1 MTNQNAEADRV
12 TTWLRRIARGWSLA
26 VMGVALLIL
35 IGNIVSPDPYA
46 AESYP
51 PVENLMPLSML
62 VSVVGLA
69 LAWRWEGLGGA
80 LNVAGF
86 VANLILFW
94 AIRGEFLPGSVV
106 LTLSPVLVPGILFLI
121 CWWRSRDRR
130 ESHSSV

>member
-1 MTNQNAEADRV
+1 MTDRNAKADRA

-51 PVENLMPLSML
+51 PIENLMPLSML

-69 LAWRWEGLGGA
+69 LAWRWEALGGM

-94 AIRGEFLPGSVV
+94 AIRGEFLPWGVA
-106 LTLSPVLVPGILFLI
+106 LPLSLVLVPGILFLL
-121 CWWRSRDRR
+121 CWWRSRNQ
-130 ESHSSV
+130 

>member
-1 MTNQNAEADRV
+1 MTDRKTETDRT
-12 TTWLRRIARGWSLA
+12 TTWLRRIARGWSLIA
-26 VMGVALLIL
+26 IGVALLIL

-46 AESYP
+46 VEDYP

-62 VSVVGLA
+62 VSVLGLA

-86 VANLILFW
+86 VANLVLFW

-106 LTLSPVLVPGILFLI
+106 LNLSPVLVPGILFLV
-121 CWWRSRDRR
+121 CWWRSKDRGR
-130 ESHSSV
+130 KPRRG